1 MARADIGHSSA
12 SEFSGVSGKQKAVGV
27 QIGIRSPT
35 NPPPPPPVR
44 IPQPLC
50 LCCHK
55 TGIRFD
61 LGYTGMIYFARV
73 MIC

>member
-27 QIGIRSPT
+27 QTDSRQPT
-35 NPPPPPPVR
+35 NPPPVR